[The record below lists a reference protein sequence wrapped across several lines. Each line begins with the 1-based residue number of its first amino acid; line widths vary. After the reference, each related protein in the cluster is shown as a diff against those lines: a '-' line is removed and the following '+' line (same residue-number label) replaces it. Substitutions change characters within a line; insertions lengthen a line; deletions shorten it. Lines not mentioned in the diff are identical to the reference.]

1 MRREISVLVP
11 TPAYS
16 RLTGPLTYE
25 TQEDL
30 QPGCL
35 VSVPLGQR
43 DTLGLVW
50 PQAPEQA
57 ANSAHNL

>member
-16 RLTGPLTYE
+16 RLSGPLTYE
-25 TQEDL
+25 TDEDVT
-30 QPGCL
+30 PGCL
-35 VSVPLGQR
+35 VRVPLGQR

-50 PQAPEQA
+50 PQPAQPHTPVRLAE
-57 ANSAHNL
+57 